1 MGSLFHADEFKMGK
15 SCLSYALRI
24 QFPSITF
31 HSLHPCREFS
41 SFNREPHW
49 VMSSQNTRYPP
60 LIGTA
65 NAMWWWEREECWNM
79 KLRPSLWCFVFGSD
93 ELKMNVI
100 LRKKK
105 KLWSLLH
112 THGIRCALVW
122 SPKDTFHN
130 LKLKSRKEIFFFV
143 FGHRNWGGNEIKYDM
158 GWLGKVRQSGHAA

>member
-1 MGSLFHADEFKMGK
+1 MNLRWGKVVWATPYAFNFPASHFILSIHVENFLHSTANLFELWAPKIPDTIHLGTK
-15 SCLSYALRI
+15 
-24 QFPSITF
+24 
-31 HSLHPCREFS
+31 
-41 SFNREPHW
+41 
-49 VMSSQNTRYPP
+49 
-60 LIGTA
+60 IGTA
-65 NAMWWWEREECWNM
+65 NAMWWWESEECWNM